1 MPGHMLR
8 FVIAVIPAVGLACG
22 RGGRP
27 VPQLTN
33 KDTAGSGSQRE
44 TTYLTP
50 HIRYVPETCRSTS
63 TVLCFSD
70 TAFKPRIHHSD
81 DPYWNARANWIWF
94 GAAGDSLDISAD
106 DGVLTTSLGQEY
118 DSRRNNASYFRHRL
132 ARDGLVS
139 ISIDME
145 ESQGDSIAYTLR
157 IRRAGSPLPNGLR
170 LTSDHARLTVESAGR
185 TGQFSLI
192 PLSIASTVSDRS
204 HWKAFAF
211 ERTYNVALV
220 DDSLYEFCRVPCSR
234 PDTLKLTPS
243 SSVRRRY

>member
-1 MPGHMLR
+1 MAGHMLC

-27 VPQLTN
+27 VPQPTT
-33 KDTAGSGSQRE
+33 KETAGSGSQRE
-44 TTYLTP
+44 TTYLAP
-50 HIRYVPETCRSTS
+50 HIRYVPEPCRSTS
-63 TVLCFSD
+63 AVLCFSD
-70 TAFKPRIHHSD
+70 TAFTPRIRYSD
-81 DPYWNARANWIWF
+81 EPYWNARANWIWF

-118 DSRRNNASYFRHRL
+118 DSRRNNTSYFRHRL
-132 ARDGLVS
+132 TRDGLVS

-145 ESQGDSIAYTLR
+145 ESQGDRIGYTLR
-157 IRRAGSPLPNGLR
+157 IRRVAPVLRNGLR
-170 LTSDHARLTVESAGR
+170 PTGDRARLTVESAGR
-185 TGQFSLI
+185 TDQFSLI
-192 PLSIASTVSDRS
+192 PLSISPTVRDRS

-243 SSVRRRY
+243 HSVRHRY